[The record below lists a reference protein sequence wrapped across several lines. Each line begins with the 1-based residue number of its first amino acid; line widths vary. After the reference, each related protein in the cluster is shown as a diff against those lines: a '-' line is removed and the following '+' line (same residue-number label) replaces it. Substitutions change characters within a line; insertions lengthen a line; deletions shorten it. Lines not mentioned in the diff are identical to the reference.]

1 MSTSIV
7 VMAAS
12 GILITALYLLNKAET
27 AKGQRLFLSS
37 LRSRLDS
44 IVIARTEN
52 WNQWKKYVGA
62 SSFRLF
68 LHYLLHQGL
77 GFALFVIRWI
87 EGKLHG
93 LRRRNKMVAR
103 VTSDNDNH
111 LSHIAKHKEEV
122 ALSEEEQQERRE
134 RILNDQ

>member
-1 MSTSIV
+1 MT
-7 VMAAS
+7 AS
-12 GILITALYLLNKAET
+12 GILIIALYLLNKAEA
-27 AKGQRLFLSS
+27 AKGQRLFLSP

-44 IVIARTEN
+44 LVLARTEN
-52 WNQWKKYVGA
+52 WNRWKRYVGA

-68 LHYLLHQGL
+68 LHYLLHQCLGL
-77 GFALFVIRWI
+77 ALFVIRWI
-87 EGKLHG
+87 EGKLSG

-111 LSHIAKHKEEV
+111 LSHIAKHKEEM
-122 ALSEEEQQERRE
+122 ALSEEEQRERKD

>member
-1 MSTSIV
+1 
-7 VMAAS
+7 MAVS
-12 GILITALYLLNKAET
+12 GILVVALFLLNKAEA
-27 AKGQRLFLSS
+27 AKGQRIFLPS
-37 LRSRLDS
+37 LRSKLDEA
-44 IVIARTEN
+44 VLARTDS
-52 WNQWKKYVGA
+52 WNRWKRYFGA

-77 GFALFVIRWI
+77 GLALFVIRWI

-103 VTSDNDNH
+103 VSSDSDNH

-122 ALSEEEQQERRE
+122 ALSEEERQERKE
-134 RILNDQ
+134 RSLNDQ